1 MQRWWQH
8 LQVAFAIKLHK
19 FVFRGKA
26 PSLPLPPLQD
36 LQNTKLTNLRALNV
50 SPDKEQHIWG
60 MRSNLVLP
68 ALAVTLLVGLVML
81 GASALMQPE

>member
-1 MQRWWQH
+1 
-8 LQVAFAIKLHK
+8 VAFAIKLHK
-19 FVFRGKA
+19 FDFRGKA
-26 PSLPLPPLQD
+26 PSLPLPPLPD
-36 LQNTKLTNLRALNV
+36 LQNTKLTNLRTLNV